1 MTSQPTDSARSMQPA
16 SALGGRDD
24 ALAESDDLE
33 EWEEVDD
40 DEEGENGEEPR
51 GWPLGTLLAMTTGI
65 WLGRFFYRLPDALEN
80 VAAVLLAL
88 VTAIA
93 AAGLYR
99 RWVRRQFA
107 QARAR
112 RLRNHP

>member
-1 MTSQPTDSARSMQPA
+1 MTARRPPSSQPSPVASARDEGTNLEA
-16 SALGGRDD
+16 G
-24 ALAESDDLE
+24 DDLD
-33 EWEEVDD
+33 EWEEV
-40 DEEGENGEEPR
+40 EEEDEPR
-51 GWPLGTLLAMTTGI
+51 GWPLGMLLATTVGV
-65 WLGRFFYRLPDALEN
+65 WLGRLFYRLPDNLEN
-80 VAAVLLAL
+80 LAAAMLAL

-112 RLRNHP
+112 RLGSRR